1 MAMAMRPSTP
11 GQGTLTC
18 KKVKGKLVRMVPSG
32 GGSSGSA
39 WAASCK
45 PPNSRDSQLSI
56 AKSKIADPVPR
67 QDLLADNALR
77 LVWKQ
82 P

>member
-1 MAMAMRPSTP
+1 MAMRPSTP

-39 WAASCK
+39 SAASCK
-45 PPNSRDSQLSI
+45 PPKGLGHVIGVNRNVAVAVAVKLTQGRRECGGFE
-56 AKSKIADPVPR
+56 A
-67 QDLLADNALR
+67 
-77 LVWKQ
+77 
-82 P
+82 